1 MGRKRLMAYPNS
13 HASGGS
19 SSQSFT
25 QGNAQAL
32 ASTRSMAAGPAWL
45 PHPPRLPIT
54 GTSEGEHQLEKLEFA
69 LAVALT
75 RGDLERTQQL
85 RQAIAELGGNQEEPG
100 T

>member
-1 MGRKRLMAYPNS
+1 MAYPNS
-13 HASGGS
+13 HASGAGP
-19 SSQSFT
+19 SQTVT

-32 ASTRSMAAGPAWL
+32 ASARSLAGSASRL
-45 PHPPRLPIT
+45 PHPPRQPIT

-75 RGDLERTQQL
+75 RGDQERTQQL

>member
-1 MGRKRLMAYPNS
+1 MAYPNS
-13 HASGGS
+13 HASGAGS
-19 SSQSFT
+19 SQTVT

-32 ASTRSMAAGPAWL
+32 ASTRSMAGAPSCL

-75 RGDLERTQQL
+75 RGEQERTQQL